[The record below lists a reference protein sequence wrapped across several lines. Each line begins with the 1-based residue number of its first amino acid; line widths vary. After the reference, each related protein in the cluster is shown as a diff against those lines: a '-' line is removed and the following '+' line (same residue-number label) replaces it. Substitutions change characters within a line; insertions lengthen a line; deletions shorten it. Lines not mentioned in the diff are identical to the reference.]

1 MTDMGKSA
9 SSELSIELKKI
20 EIQEREQRL
29 KRWANPLSV
38 GIATA
43 IIAFGG
49 QWITT
54 TITSQNAAAQLEQE
68 KLKFE
73 YESLEKAFSAYASGR
88 ESQAMKM
95 LSFYSKLGLIKSNT
109 DQDVRNLIN
118 EWVSLHQLKMDEF
131 HRLTVPEL
139 EKRVGETKSVDKQ
152 TEW

>member
-1 MTDMGKSA
+1 MTDMEKSA

-43 IIAFGG
+43 I
-49 QWITT
+49 ITT

-95 LSFYSKLGLIKSNT
+95 LSFYSKLGLIKSKT

-139 EKRVGETKSVDKQ
+139 EKRVGETKSFDKQ
-152 TEW
+152 TDW